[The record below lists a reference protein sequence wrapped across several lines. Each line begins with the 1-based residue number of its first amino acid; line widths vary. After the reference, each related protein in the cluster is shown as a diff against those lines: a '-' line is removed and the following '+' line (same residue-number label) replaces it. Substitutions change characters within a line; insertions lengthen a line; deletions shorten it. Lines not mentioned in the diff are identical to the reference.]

1 MCHAL
6 EMADSTWPV
15 MVKKLY
21 VILHRYMSDSDP
33 IYSILYIDDEKNN
46 LVSFKSTFR
55 RDYHIYVASSGQEA
69 LEIME
74 NQNIQLVITDQRM
87 PDMTGIEFLE
97 QIVPLYPDC
106 MRMIMTGFSD
116 LDAVIQAINKGNI
129 YRYVS
134 KPWNREDLKI
144 TIDSALEVYN
154 LKSQNKH
161 LIDDLKRANQTLE
174 QKVNERTRQ
183 IEQQRLN
190 ITDSIHYA
198 RRIQKA
204 LMLPSEELERILPSH
219 FILNKP
225 KDIVSGDYY
234 WVAHKDERLIIAVAD
249 CTGHGVPGAFM
260 SIMGMNFL
268 NEIVNKA
275 QTIKANEILN
285 ELRDKIIKSLGQT
298 GQRDETKDGMEMA
311 LCVVDASNHQ
321 LQFSGAFRPMYLLRQ
336 DELIVI
342 KGDAMPIGIYNENEV
357 PFSNKEV
364 TFQEDDMIY
373 LFTDGY
379 VDQIGGLDRKTFKS
393 IRLKALL
400 KEIHSKPL
408 KEQSHILREEHEIWR
423 SGSEQIDDIMI
434 LGIRLA
440 FR

>member
-1 MCHAL
+1 
-6 EMADSTWPV
+6 
-15 MVKKLY
+15 MVS
-21 VILHRYMSDSDP
+21 SDSDP
-33 IYSILYIDDEKNN
+33 IYSILYIDDEENN

-55 RDYHIYVASSGQEA
+55 REYHIHTASSGEEG

-74 NQNIQLVITDQRM
+74 KHHIQVVITDQRM

-97 QIVPLYPDC
+97 KIVPLYPDC
-106 MRMIMTGFSD
+106 MRMIMTGYSD
-116 LDAVIQAINKGNI
+116 MEAVIQAINKGNI
-129 YRYVS
+129 YRYIS

-161 LIDDLKRANQTLE
+161 LIDDLKEANQNLE
-174 QKVNERTRQ
+174 LKVMERARQ

-190 ITDSIHYA
+190 IKDSLHYA

-204 LMLPSEELERILPSH
+204 LMLPSEEMEKILPSH

-234 WVAHKDERLIIAVAD
+234 WVAHKEDRLIIAVAD

-260 SIMGMNFL
+260 SIMGINFL

-275 QTIKANEILN
+275 ENIRANEILN
-285 ELRDKIIKSLGQT
+285 ELREKLIKSLGQT

-311 LCVVDASNHQ
+311 LCVVDAGNQ
-321 LQFSGAFRPMYLLRQ
+321 RLQYSGAFRPMYLLRQ

-342 KGDAMPIGIYNENEV
+342 KGDPMPIGIYNDYEV
-357 PFSNKEV
+357 PFTNKEV
-364 TFQEDDMIY
+364 PFRKNDMIY

-379 VDQIGGLDRKTFKS
+379 VDQIGGLERKTFKS
-393 IRLKALL
+393 IRLKKLL
-400 KEIHSKPL
+400 KEIHDKSMTVQRK
-408 KEQSHILREEHEIWR
+408 ILREEHEIWR
-423 SGSEQIDDIMI
+423 SGSEQIDDIMV
-434 LGIRLA
+434 LGVRLS
-440 FR
+440 FT